1 MKLRELAT
9 YQNRLDRPK
18 TCSTVVRSFLLPK
31 SSERTEGFEETQFP
45 PCQRV
50 AGRHFKMTTACK
62 HVELQKYKTARQKS
76 TDGSLRGLS
85 RLELQMYASDE
96 SLILVTL
103 SPSLHTSPAAQFSIC
118 QEENINQ
125 TENSF
130 KETTTELEARK
141 DKHD

>member
-1 MKLRELAT
+1 
-9 YQNRLDRPK
+9 
-18 TCSTVVRSFLLPK
+18 
-31 SSERTEGFEETQFP
+31 
-45 PCQRV
+45 
-50 AGRHFKMTTACK
+50 MTTACK

-96 SLILVTL
+96 SLILVNL